1 MLHNS
6 HSPLHRKQFEGE
18 KENYHALHKQKTK
31 IRKTASHFLH
41 SIACFTYV

>member
-31 IRKTASHFLH
+31 N
-41 SIACFTYV
+41 